1 MDNVEVS
8 IEVDNFEY
16 LKSTMPEAVNAALEA
31 VGLKAEG
38 NAKKMCP
45 VDTGLLRNSITHAVS
60 GGSAKQSTYHAQY
73 GSGRNKDGK
82 RASASSANAGSVGYG
97 SYSGTI
103 GTRDEA
109 SVYIGTNVEYAA

>member
-1 MDNVEVS
+1 MTGIDVT

-16 LKSTMPEAVNAALEA
+16 LKSAMPEAVNAALEA

-73 GSGRNKDGK
+73 GSGRNKSGK
-82 RASASSANAGSVGYG
+82 RVSASSANAGSVGYG